1 MSTFYMPTR
10 LFAEENAVIRHA
22 GDLASF
28 GKKALIVTGRHS
40 AFSNGSY
47 EDTTTALENAGIGH
61 VLFSEVEENPSVA
74 TIMKARDFGL
84 ANSVDFVIG
93 IGGGSPL
100 DASKAIS
107 LMIAMADKDKSYL
120 YSPDCPGKTLP
131 IVAIPTT
138 CGTGSEVTA
147 VSVITD
153 RDKMVKKSIAHKIFP
168 DLALVDGRYLA
179 GAPLSQTIYGM
190 IRATKD
196 ERAAGKTHK
205 VILML
210 DVGDRRE
217 GVTTVEDLAALA
229 SEVKRTMPHL
239 EVAGVGTN
247 YGCVSGVLPDDANLQ
262 MLCDG
267 AEAVESVLGHPLEI
281 VSGGSSSSLI
291 RSWKGLPMPAKIDH
305 LRIGGAIANP
315 NNIMINRGIE
325 IPGANIDTFRLKVQI
340 AECKEDPFNLLPVDP
355 DVHVIAG
362 SSDHTVLD
370 VTDCKEK
377 VNVGDV
383 LEFRLRYGGLLQI
396 FSTKHVKIQFR

>member
-40 AFSNGSY
+40 AFTNGSY
-47 EDTTTALENAGIGH
+47 EDTTSALENAGIEH

-120 YSPDCPGKTLP
+120 YAPDCPGKTLP

-138 CGTGSEVTA
+138 CGTGSEATA

-179 GAPLSQTIYGM
+179 GAPLSVLSNTAFDALTHLIESFLNSHASDFSRMCVDAGLRMWARSLPVLRKEKTPDAADFSNMMLASTMAGM
-190 IRATKD
+190 AIAHTATTLPHGLSYAVTTLLNVPHGKATAYFTAGYLCEASSED
-196 ERAAGKTHK
+196 RDYLLKTAGFASIEDFRTVYRAACGTVDAPETELRK
-205 VILML
+205 VLESAVDELSGNPVKM
-210 DVGDRRE
+210 
-217 GVTTVEDLAALA
+217 ALA
-229 SEVKRTMPHL
+229 
-239 EVAGVGTN
+239 
-247 YGCVSGVLPDDANLQ
+247 
-262 MLCDG
+262 
-267 AEAVESVLGHPLEI
+267 
-281 VSGGSSSSLI
+281 
-291 RSWKGLPMPAKIDH
+291 
-305 LRIGGAIANP
+305 
-315 NNIMINRGIE
+315 
-325 IPGANIDTFRLKVQI
+325 
-340 AECKEDPFNLLPVDP
+340 PFPVDR
-355 DVHVIAG
+355 
-362 SSDHTVLD
+362 
-370 VTDCKEK
+370 E
-377 VNVGDV
+377 V
-383 LEFRLRYGGLLQI
+383 LERIAFYELSHGI
-396 FSTKHVKIQFR
+396 

>member
-1 MSTFYMPTR
+1 MPTR

-40 AFSNGSY
+40 AFTNGSY

-179 GAPLSQTIYGM
+179 GAPLSVLSNTAFDALTHLIESYLNAHASDFSRMCVDAGLRMWARSLPVLRKEKTPDAADFSNMMLASTMAGM
-190 IRATKD
+190 AIAHTATTLPHGLSY
-196 ERAAGKTHK
+196 AVTTHLN
-205 VILML
+205 VPH
-210 DVGDRRE
+210 GDRRLPDSLLRSLRYDRCS
-217 GVTTVEDLAALA
+217 GNRA
-229 SEVKRTMPHL
+229 SE
-239 EVAGVGTN
+239 
-247 YGCVSGVLPDDANLQ
+247 
-262 MLCDG
+262 G
-267 AEAVESVLGHPLEI
+267 A
-281 VSGGSSSSLI
+281 
-291 RSWKGLPMPAKIDH
+291 
-305 LRIGGAIANP
+305 
-315 NNIMINRGIE
+315 
-325 IPGANIDTFRLKVQI
+325 
-340 AECKEDPFNLLPVDP
+340 
-355 DVHVIAG
+355 
-362 SSDHTVLD
+362 
-370 VTDCKEK
+370 
-377 VNVGDV
+377 
-383 LEFRLRYGGLLQI
+383 
-396 FSTKHVKIQFR
+396 

>member
-1 MSTFYMPTR
+1 MRYPEYPV
-10 LFAEENAVIRHA
+10 LQADLHAIAQNARVICGLYEKQGISVA
-22 GDLASF
+22 GVIKVSDGSPEIAGVYLDGGCRQLASSRICHLAMLR
-28 GKKALIVTGRHS
+28 KAFPKVPMMLLRIPQPC
-40 AFSNGSY
+40 
-47 EDTTTALENAGIGH
+47 E
-61 VLFSEVEENPSVA
+61 
-74 TIMKARDFGL
+74 ARDVVEYADHSL
-84 ANSVDFVIG
+84 NSESSVLQV
-93 IGGGSPL
+93 L
-100 DASKAIS
+100 NDAA
-107 LMIAMADKDKSYL
+107 
-120 YSPDCPGKTLP
+120 
-131 IVAIPTT
+131 
-138 CGTGSEVTA
+138 
-147 VSVITD
+147 
-153 RDKMVKKSIAHKIFP
+153 
-168 DLALVDGRYLA
+168 GRL
-179 GAPLSQTIYGM
+179 
-190 IRATKD
+190 
-196 ERAAGKTHK
+196 GKTHK

-291 RSWKGLPMPAKIDH
+291 RSWKGLPMPAKINH

-340 AECKEDPFNLLPVDP
+340 AECKEKTGVQGSGKNWKGETVHFDGGGLRRRAIAVIGSQDIGDPFNLLPVDP

>member
-1 MSTFYMPTR
+1 MRYPDYPV
-10 LFAEENAVIRHA
+10 LQADLHAIAQNAKVICGLYEKQGISVA
-22 GDLASF
+22 GVIKVSDGSPEIAGAYLDGGCRQLASSR
-28 GKKALIVTGRHS
+28 ICH
-40 AFSNGSY
+40 
-47 EDTTTALENAGIGH
+47 
-61 VLFSEVEENPSVA
+61 
-74 TIMKARDFGL
+74 
-84 ANSVDFVIG
+84 
-93 IGGGSPL
+93 
-100 DASKAIS
+100 
-107 LMIAMADKDKSYL
+107 
-120 YSPDCPGKTLP
+120 
-131 IVAIPTT
+131 
-138 CGTGSEVTA
+138 
-147 VSVITD
+147 
-153 RDKMVKKSIAHKIFP
+153 
-168 DLALVDGRYLA
+168 LALLRKAFPNVPMLLLRIPQPCEVRDVVEYADYSLNSEASVLRTLNDAAGRL
-179 GAPLSQTIYGM
+179 
-190 IRATKD
+190 
-196 ERAAGKTHK
+196 GKTHK

-229 SEVKRTMPHL
+229 SEVKRTMPYL

-267 AEAVESVLGHPLEI
+267 AEAVEAVLGHPLEI

-291 RSWKGLPMPAKIDH
+291 RSWKGLALPAKINH

-340 AECKEDPFNLLPVDP
+340 AECKEKTGVQGSGKNWKGETVHFDGGGLRRRAIAAVGSQDIGDPFNLLPVDP

-370 VTDCKEK
+370 VTDCKER

>member
-168 DLALVDGRYLA
+168 YLALVDGRYLA
-179 GAPLSQTIYGM
+179 GDLAGAPLSVLSNTAFDALTHLIESYLNAHASDFSRMCVDAGLRMWARSLPVLRKEKTPDAADFSNMMLASTMAGM
-190 IRATKD
+190 AIAHTATTLPHGLSY
-196 ERAAGKTHK
+196 A
-205 VILML
+205 
-210 DVGDRRE
+210 
-217 GVTTVEDLAALA
+217 VTTHLNVPHGKATAYFTAGYLCAASEEDRNYLLKTAGFASIEDFRTVYCAACGTIDAPETELRKVLEAAVEELSGNPVKMALA
-229 SEVKRTMPHL
+229 
-239 EVAGVGTN
+239 
-247 YGCVSGVLPDDANLQ
+247 
-262 MLCDG
+262 
-267 AEAVESVLGHPLEI
+267 
-281 VSGGSSSSLI
+281 
-291 RSWKGLPMPAKIDH
+291 
-305 LRIGGAIANP
+305 
-315 NNIMINRGIE
+315 
-325 IPGANIDTFRLKVQI
+325 
-340 AECKEDPFNLLPVDP
+340 PFPVDR
-355 DVHVIAG
+355 
-362 SSDHTVLD
+362 
-370 VTDCKEK
+370 E
-377 VNVGDV
+377 V
-383 LEFRLRYGGLLQI
+383 LERIAFYELSHGM
-396 FSTKHVKIQFR
+396 

>member
-47 EDTTTALENAGIGH
+47 EDTTSALENAGIGH

-107 LMIAMADKDKSYL
+107 LMIAMADKDKRYL
-120 YSPDCPGKTLP
+120 YAPDCPGKTLP

-179 GAPLSQTIYGM
+179 GAPLSVLSNTAFDALTHLIESFLNSHASDFSRMCVDAGLRMWARSLPVLRKEKTPDAADFSNMMLASTMAGM
-190 IRATKD
+190 AIAHTATTLPHGLSY
-196 ERAAGKTHK
+196 A
-205 VILML
+205 
-210 DVGDRRE
+210 
-217 GVTTVEDLAALA
+217 VTTHLNVPHGKATAYFTAGYLCAASEEDRNYLLKTAGFASIEDFRTVYCAACGTIDAPETELRKVLEAAVEELSGNPVKMALA
-229 SEVKRTMPHL
+229 
-239 EVAGVGTN
+239 
-247 YGCVSGVLPDDANLQ
+247 
-262 MLCDG
+262 
-267 AEAVESVLGHPLEI
+267 
-281 VSGGSSSSLI
+281 
-291 RSWKGLPMPAKIDH
+291 
-305 LRIGGAIANP
+305 
-315 NNIMINRGIE
+315 
-325 IPGANIDTFRLKVQI
+325 
-340 AECKEDPFNLLPVDP
+340 PFPVDR
-355 DVHVIAG
+355 
-362 SSDHTVLD
+362 
-370 VTDCKEK
+370 E
-377 VNVGDV
+377 V
-383 LEFRLRYGGLLQI
+383 LERIAFYELSHGM
-396 FSTKHVKIQFR
+396 